1 MAANALAY
9 GFVQYSHLA
18 AERVSTVGEAAIYA
32 AIEESAAE
40 YNRVATEMVSLL
52 AQPTTD
58 FKRRHYLAG
67 SGTLQP
73 LDENG
78 EPVPVR
84 PSGYYDVAF
93 PIQGGGTAFGKNI
106 ISEALM
112 TVAEA
117 NRLTVEALKQDK
129 DWMIRHMLA
138 ALLDNTTWT
147 FVDPKQGSLT
157 IQPLANGDAV
167 TYVKVDG
174 TSAVDTHH
182 LGQAAAIS
190 DVANPFPT
198 IYDELME
205 HPSNSGP
212 VVCYVPSALTATVEA
227 LTNFVPVV
235 DPDIAPGI
243 ASDRLVANSTAVR
256 GWGDEVLG
264 KVDKCWIVEARRL
277 PSTHIVAHAIG
288 AGPVLGMRQ
297 YPAPELQG
305 LFTRNSQPAGN
316 LTKTSFYRYAGFGVQ
331 NRVAAVVMYIGNE
344 TYAIPTGY
352 ENPIS

>member
-18 AERVSTVGEAAIYA
+18 AERVTTVGEAAIFA
-32 AIEESAAE
+32 AIQESAAE
-40 YNRVATEMVSLL
+40 YNRVASEMISML
-52 AQPTTD
+52 ALPVTKHTD
-58 FKRRHYLAG
+58 RFTLPG
-67 SGTLQP
+67 TGTLQP

-84 PSGYYDVAF
+84 PSGYYDVAY

-106 ISEALM
+106 VSEALM

-129 DWMIRHMLA
+129 DWMIRHMLSA
-138 ALLDNTTWT
+138 MLDNTTWT
-147 FVDPKQGSLT
+147 YTDPQYGSLT

-167 TYVKVDG
+167 VYVRKG
-174 TSAVDTHH
+174 GSSSTDTHY
-182 LGQAAAIS
+182 LAQAAAIS

-212 VVCYVPSALTATVEA
+212 VVCYVPSALTAAIEA
-227 LTNFVPVV
+227 LTSFVPVV

-264 KVDKCWIVEARRL
+264 KVDKCWIVEARGL

-316 LTKTSFYRYAGFGVQ
+316 LTKTSFYRYAGFGAM
-331 NRVAAVVMYIGNE
+331 NRVAAVVYYVGGGA
-344 TYAIPTGY
+344 YVIPTGY